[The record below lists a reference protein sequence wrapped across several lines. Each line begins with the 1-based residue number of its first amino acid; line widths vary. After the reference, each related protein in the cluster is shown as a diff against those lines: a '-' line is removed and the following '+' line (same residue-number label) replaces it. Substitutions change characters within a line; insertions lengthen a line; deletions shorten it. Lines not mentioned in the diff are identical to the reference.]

1 MHKRPSLSEAKSFL
15 TQHAPDIMDEYHELY
30 QSHGEFFAARFVVDI
45 VDHYNHLN
53 NVQETVKYG
62 TR

>member
-1 MHKRPSLSEAKSFL
+1 MHKRPTLSEAKSFL
-15 TQHAPDIMDEYHELY
+15 NQHAPDIMQEYTDLFNT
-30 QSHGEFFAARFVVDI
+30 HGEFFAARFVVDI

-53 NVQETVKYG
+53 NVTETVKYG

>member
-15 TQHAPDIMDEYHELY
+15 IQHAPDIMQEYYELHA
-30 QSHGEFFAARFVVDI
+30 SHGEFFAARFIVDI

-53 NVQETVKYG
+53 DIKETVKYG

>member
-1 MHKRPSLSEAKSFL
+1 MHKRPTLSEAKALL
-15 TQHAPDIMDEYHELY
+15 TQHAPDIMQEYHELFD
-30 QSHGEFFAARFVVDI
+30 SHGEFFAARFIVDI

>member
-15 TQHAPDIMDEYHELY
+15 YQHAPDIMDEYDELY
-30 QSHGEFFAARFVVDI
+30 QSHGEFFAARFIVDI

-53 NVQETVKYG
+53 DIKETVKYG